1 MTESSKRLRFHH
13 KKVVYRSG
21 KLEYNGFLSRAVFE
35 QFLYNLN

>member
-1 MTESSKRLRFHH
+1 MLRFHD

-21 KLEYNGFLSRAVFE
+21 KPEYNGFLSRAVFAVFE